1 MGKTKFVFLILMLC
15 LVFISANNRTYA
27 LMRSDMDPKEAA
39 EMVKKRREA
48 SKIKLRQTQLEKQE
62 AAAEL
67 ENSRKIEKIEDIQPL
82 SKKKEDTLSSVNS
95 SSIKTLVIL
104 LFTIIITFGLLLAV
118 LKAKKRK
125 I

>member
-15 LVFISANNRTYA
+15 LVFISAGSGTYA

-39 EMVKKRREA
+39 EMVKKSREA

-67 ENSRKIEKIEDIQPL
+67 ENSRKIEKVEDIQPL

-104 LFTIIITFGLLLAV
+104 LFTIIVTFGLLLAV
-118 LKAKKRK
+118 LKAKKR
-125 I
+125 